1 MNTLNG
7 EATLLFAI
15 GNDSRGDDGL
25 GWAFAQ
31 LVEETNLFRGRLFY
45 RYQLQVEDA
54 ELLTTC
60 RQVIFVDACRYE
72 LKEGFALQPCL
83 PAVESSFTTH
93 ALSPSAVLQCC
104 YELYDHRP
112 EAFQLLLSGSNWE
125 LKQGLSPSA
134 VRHLRTAFRFFSEKV
149 LLLQ

>member
-72 LKEGFALQPCL
+72 L
-83 PAVESSFTTH
+83 
-93 ALSPSAVLQCC
+93 
-104 YELYDHRP
+104 
-112 EAFQLLLSGSNWE
+112 
-125 LKQGLSPSA
+125 
-134 VRHLRTAFRFFSEKV
+134 
-149 LLLQ
+149 